1 MSNLLPD
8 PPRWKERLDQANL
21 AEREAGRALRFMG
34 TPEPLP
40 TAQLT
45 RIAARIRAGR
55 PRRRTFW
62 LTVTAALLFGG
73 AAVASATHLDV
84 LPGWLIKIVKPQPAE
99 TAPHKGASRGPST
112 RLPATA
118 KAPALPEANAL
129 PATIPS
135 TPNQPVPAVATAIP
149 KPAGPIN
156 NGSSTGNDFAPLP
169 SRKVVRKSIEEWPAE
184 SPPRMPAWAAAPTP
198 SRAPSLEPTPAV
210 TIPSEAQHVRG
221 TQVAWLEKPA
231 SPGLAS
237 PARVIPDLKPPR
249 PAKRGEV
256 AERSEAGEGLPRF
269 IPEGSGPPPGGAT
282 DKDTHAPPE
291 AVQGTA
297 KVLSEAIHAL
307 RFEHSPGT
315 ALFLLDRHATQL
327 GKSAFAHEAL
337 LLRVEAMLALGRK
350 AEVLR
355 MLDGAVLTDV
365 AASRSLLVTRGE
377 LRAAANRCADGL
389 GDFDRVLDGANQA
402 DRQALYGRA
411 LCRKKLGDTAGAQAD
426 VERYRREFPSD
437 PRLHDLERQMGG
449 LK

>member
-40 TAQLT
+40 AAQLT
-45 RIAARIRAGR
+45 RIAARIRAER

-73 AAVASATHLDV
+73 AAVASAAHLNV
-84 LPGWLIKIVKPQPAE
+84 LPGWLTKIVKPPPAE
-99 TAPHKGASRGPST
+99 TAPHKRSSRGPST
-112 RLPATA
+112 RMPASATA
-118 KAPALPEANAL
+118 NALALPEANAP
-129 PATIPS
+129 PAPS
-135 TPNQPVPAVATAIP
+135 IPNQPAPAVATAIP
-149 KPAGPIN
+149 KSAGPIN
-156 NGSSTGNDFAPLP
+156 ENNSIGNDFEPLP
-169 SRKVVRKSIEEWPAE
+169 SRKVVRKPIVEVPAE
-184 SPPRMPAWAAAPTP
+184 SPPPIPARAAAPTP
-198 SRAPSLEPTPAV
+198 PRAPSLEPAPVV
-210 TIPSEAQHVRG
+210 TIPSEAQHGRG

-231 SPGLAS
+231 PPGLAS
-237 PARVIPDLKPPR
+237 PAKVIP
-249 PAKRGEV
+249 
-256 AERSEAGEGLPRF
+256 
-269 IPEGSGPPPGGAT
+269 
-282 DKDTHAPPE
+282 DKDTHAAPE

-307 RFEHSPGT
+307 RIEHSPGT

-327 GKSAFAHEAL
+327 GKSAFAHEAM

-389 GDFDRVLDGANQA
+389 GDFDRVLDGSKQA

-437 PRLHDLERQMGG
+437 SRLHDLESQVGV